1 MGATHPKMSLRLQHL
16 LILAAIAFAAADF
29 DSDTP
34 VPEELVAETTTES
47 TQAEA
52 KAQLHNDLLAIFDH
66 HPLEVKTVSTRMLL
80 HIASK
85 PPGIAEELDLW
96 SDSVDDMIKPKF
108 ETDDAGAFAQ
118 AGAKAK
124 AGWHRWR
131 PHAHIPHR
139 WRPHVHVPHRYN
151 PVRAIKR
158 TWNSVKRVAA
168 TVGNHI
174 KRGAKAVWAAAK
186 KAGAWAFAQLKKL
199 AGKVCRTAIAKI
211 GGRLVRYLFKRATST
226 CIRLCS
232 RVGIWIATTGGGNP
246 ASVTAAGIV
255 GAGCGVA
262 CKLAARTLKRILGH
276 YRLTA
281 SCLGNWI
288 CTELKLPGPSC
299 RPRRL

>member
-1 MGATHPKMSLRLQHL
+1 MGVPKMSLRLQHL

-131 PHAHIPHR
+131 PHPPQVEPTCPR
-139 WRPHVHVPHRYN
+139 STQVQPC
-151 PVRAIKR
+151 
-158 TWNSVKRVAA
+158 S
-168 TVGNHI
+168 GNQANLELCQEG
-174 KRGAKAVWAAAK
+174 RCQCWQPPQEG
-186 KAGAWAFAQLKKL
+186 
-199 AGKVCRTAIAKI
+199 CRSSL
-211 GGRLVRYLFKRATST
+211 GSGEEGR
-226 CIRLCS
+226 C
-232 RVGIWIATTGGGNP
+232 VGIRAAQEIGWQGLSQSHRQNWWETGQVLVQESDINLHPTVLKGWNLDRYYWWRQ
-246 ASVTAAGIV
+246 SSLSH
-255 GAGCGVA
+255 GCRHCRRWVWG
-262 CKLAARTLKRILGH
+262 
-276 YRLTA
+276 
-281 SCLGNWI
+281 CL
-288 CTELKLPGPSC
+288 
-299 RPRRL
+299 